1 MQRNSP
7 TPSTMRLR
15 NRFAVTYRKIAMKEL
30 RRFSKSGPRSFR
42 ASNLPGSIAA
52 TIMTTGHETIQLRL
66 EHRTA
71 WITLDRPPLN
81 ILDIPMMQALDAV
94 LECALPRCDFAIVQ
108 GAGPKGFS
116 AGAEIADHTPER
128 VEKMLAAFH
137 AVFRR
142 LAAADCLTIA
152 AVRGYCLGGGM
163 ELATFCDF
171 VLATESAQFGQPE
184 IKLGCFPPIA
194 IVTLPHLIGMRAA
207 ADLILTGRQISAA
220 EAQRLG
226 LITHVVSDSELR
238 HAISE
243 LLEELRA
250 LSPSV
255 LQLTRKT
262 LWNLHSAEFAEQLE
276 EVERVY
282 LSGLMKMPDAQ
293 EGIRAFLEKRKPV
306 WKAN

>member
-1 MQRNSP
+1 
-7 TPSTMRLR
+7 
-15 NRFAVTYRKIAMKEL
+15 VTDYR
-30 RRFSKSGPRSFR
+30 
-42 ASNLPGSIAA
+42 
-52 TIMTTGHETIQLRL
+52 ETISIRI
-66 EHRTA
+66 ERRTA

-81 ILDIPMMQALDAV
+81 ILDIRMMEALDAA
-94 LECALPRCDFAIVQ
+94 LERALPESDFVIFQ
-108 GAGPKGFS
+108 GAGPKAFS
-116 AGAEIADHTPER
+116 AGAEIADHDPGR
-128 VEKMLAAFH
+128 VGKMLSGFH
-137 AVFRR
+137 AIFRR
-142 LAAADCLTIA
+142 LSKADCVKIA
-152 AVRGYCLGGGM
+152 AVHRFCLGGGM

-171 VLATESAQFGQPE
+171 VIATESAQFGQPE
-184 IKLGCFPPIA
+184 IKLGCFPPVA
-194 IVTLPHLIGMRAA
+194 IVTLPHLIGIRAA

-226 LITHVVSDSELR
+226 LITRVVSDSELR
-238 HAISE
+238 HAVSE

-282 LSGLMKMPDAQ
+282 LSGLMKMHDAQ

-306 WKAN
+306 WKSN

>member
-1 MQRNSP
+1 
-7 TPSTMRLR
+7 
-15 NRFAVTYRKIAMKEL
+15 VTDSR
-30 RRFSKSGPRSFR
+30 
-42 ASNLPGSIAA
+42 
-52 TIMTTGHETIQLRL
+52 ETISIRI
-66 EHRTA
+66 ERRTA

-81 ILDIPMMQALDAV
+81 ILDIRMMESLDAALDR
-94 LECALPRCDFAIVQ
+94 ALPESDFVVFQ
-108 GAGPKGFS
+108 GAGPKAFS

-128 VEKMLAAFH
+128 VAKMLSAFH

-142 LAAADCLTIA
+142 LSKAGCVKIA
-152 AVRGYCLGGGM
+152 AVHGFCLGGGM
-163 ELATFCDF
+163 ELATFCDS

-184 IKLGCFPPIA
+184 IKLGCFPPVA
-194 IVTLPHLIGMRAA
+194 MVTLPQLIGMRAA

-226 LITHVVSDSELR
+226 LITRVVSDSELR
-238 HAISE
+238 HAVSE

-250 LSPSV
+250 LSPSI

-262 LWNLHSAEFAEQLE
+262 LWNLHCAEFAKQLG

-282 LSGLMKMPDAQ
+282 LSVLMKTHDAQ
-293 EGIRAFLEKRKPV
+293 EGVRAFLEKRKPV

>member
-1 MQRNSP
+1 MKSG
-7 TPSTMRLR
+7 
-15 NRFAVTYRKIAMKEL
+15 NRFVAICRRTATKEFE
-30 RRFSKSGPRSFR
+30 RSSKSVIRNLR
-42 ASNLPGSIAA
+42 ASSIPGSSAA

-81 ILDIPMMQALDAV
+81 ILDISMMQALDAV
-94 LECALPRCDFAIVQ
+94 LERALPKCDFVIFQ
-108 GAGPKGFS
+108 GAGPKPFS

-128 VEKMLAAFH
+128 VEKMLSAFH

-152 AVRGYCLGGGM
+152 AVDGYCLGGGM

-171 VLATESAQFGQPE
+171 VVASESSQFGQPE
-184 IKLGCFPPIA
+184 IKLGCFPPVA
-194 IVTLPHLIGMRAA
+194 MVTLPHLIGMRAA

-226 LITHVVSDSELR
+226 LITRVVSDSELR
-238 HAISE
+238 DAVGK

-255 LQLTRKT
+255 LQLTRET
-262 LWNLHSAEFAEQLE
+262 LWNLHSTEFAKQLD

-282 LSGLMKMPDAQ
+282 LSGLMKTHDAQ